1 MGTFGDKFGEAWRN
15 YNTDGVPASG
25 DYEPEKA
32 LIRGIGPALDASFAT
47 LVMGMQSYATVAD
60 LPTSPAPS
68 PGTQARVFDD
78 PTDTNNVV
86 WKYVDGAW
94 SIDSDFYSALA
105 TIVQPLVDE
114 AEGWAEAAAAS
125 AAGIASMVP
134 KSAMAALSAAQR
146 SYTGTGT
153 RIPLISDADYGTLL
167 GVDIATGDPY
177 GLMIDRISNNIDG
190 DFGPTLSS
198 LGVTNLPALA
208 GWNGQI
214 VYGQSNGG
222 GTDSA
227 VLTTTTAYTGMK
239 TFGSGPKSSKAGN
252 AQGAVNTSPG
262 TSTTIAL
269 VEDSGQSDG
278 FTPSGETICS
288 GTARRFLDLAA
299 TKNGA
304 DPNATVLLCSTAAH
318 GSYRITSLYKAAPW
332 YQQLLDHVSEG
343 KARAT
348 AAGQGYAV
356 QAIDFV
362 QGEQDTQGSE
372 TYSNYLGYLTQLQ
385 VDIDTDIR
393 AITGQ
398 TQRVHMLI
406 SPNPYLVTTND
417 AVVRA
422 QMDACV
428 SSAYIHLAGPRYHL
442 DHRPGLVHMT
452 AESKFRHGADFGRAR
467 HQLVYG
473 QRKPDQI
480 RFVSATAQ
488 TIGGVTTL
496 TVTCKVPQPPL
507 VLDTSFLPAGVQDY
521 GIKVVDGTGTLTL
534 SNIAV
539 QGRELMMTLNRA
551 LGSNPL
557 FRYALDYQPTVPL
570 VSGNAAGNLRDSTA
584 DTILVNGVAFLH
596 PYVAPPVQ
604 LSILKLAS

>member
-1 MGTFGDKFGEAWRN
+1 MKVHTLPLITVPDGTEEAIVVDDTGFAKRVGIFAWLN
-15 YNTDGVPASG
+15 AAIASIVATAVGAVQTTLDG
-25 DYEPEKA
+25 
-32 LIRGIGPALDASFAT
+32 
-47 LVMGMQSYATVAD
+47 LV
-60 LPTSPAPS
+60 TSA
-68 PGTQARVFDD
+68 Q
-78 PTDTNNVV
+78 
-86 WKYVDGAW
+86 GA
-94 SIDSDFYSALA
+94 AA
-105 TIVQPLVDE
+105 
-114 AEGWAEAAAAS
+114 AAAAS
-125 AAGIASMVP
+125 AA
-134 KSAMAALSAAQR
+134 SAASAVVATVSKAAFSALNSAQL
-146 SYTGTGT
+146 SYTGTAT
-153 RIPLISDADYGTLL
+153 RVPLITDMNYGALL
-167 GVDIATGDPY
+167 GVDLSSGEPY
-177 GLMIDRISNNIDG
+177 GSMIDRIFNKIDG
-190 DFGPTLSS
+190 DHGAPLSS
-198 LGVTNLPALA
+198 LGVTDPPIVT

-222 GTDSA
+222 GAESA
-227 VLTTTTAYTGMK
+227 VLTTVTAYTGMK

-252 AQGAVNTSPG
+252 TQGAVNTSPG
-262 TSTTIAL
+262 TSSVIAL
-269 VEDSGQSDG
+269 VEDTGQSDG

-288 GTARRFLDLAA
+288 ATARRFLDLAA
-299 TKNGA
+299 AKNGV
-304 DPNATVLLCSTAAH
+304 DPNATVLLCSSAAH

-406 SPNPYLVTTND
+406 SPNSYLVTTND

-422 QMDACV
+422 QMDACAA
-428 SSAYIHLAGPRYHL
+428 SAYIHLAGPRYHL
-442 DHRPGLVHMT
+442 DHRPSFVHMT
-452 AESKFRHGADFGRAR
+452 AESKIRHGADFGRAR
-467 HQLVYG
+467 HQLIYG

-488 TIGGVTTL
+488 TVGGVTTL

-507 VLDTSFLPAGVQDY
+507 LLDTSFLPAGVQDY

-539 QGRELMMTLNRA
+539 QGRVLTMTLSRA

-570 VSGNAAGNLRDSTA
+570 VLGNAAGNLRDSTA
-584 DTILVNGVAFLH
+584 DTILVNGVTYSH

-604 LSILKLAS
+604 LPILRLAN